1 MAIPTITDISPATG
15 PAGGRTVVI
24 ITGTNFALPP
34 DPDPFTHWAQTVKVE
49 FNGRESPQVKPYAA
63 TEVAC
68 IAPAYL
74 GSPTDSVAVDVVVTN
89 LDPATGDPVSGE
101 TVTETDGYTY
111 TRAALATQQQ
121 LTWVVRHLMRHVR
134 RQVMDNV
141 VVGADPDWDPNKTT
155 VYVEL
160 KELPG
165 IVLTPRLVLYESGGS
180 VYVDVDADEF
190 HHVMGADLCDV
201 EIDVRGLSHSKR
213 EVQNIANLLKEFV
226 QRTGQLDLPETV
238 GDDNSTLIQ
247 VPLLMTAEPIF
258 MPPVRA
264 NVPIHEFTATIAIR
278 HLRFGAESIAVV
290 AEDFHGYVV
299 DDFDFQLD
307 FKQDA

>member
-1 MAIPTITDISPATG
+1 
-15 PAGGRTVVI
+15 VI
-24 ITGTNFALPP
+24 INGTNFALPP

-63 TEVAC
+63 TEIAC

-74 GSPTDSVAVDVVVTN
+74 GTPTDSIAVDVVVTN
-89 LDPATGDPVSGE
+89 LDPDTGDPVPGE

-111 TRAALATQQQ
+111 TRASVVTQQQ
-121 LTWVVRHLMRHVR
+121 LTWVVRHVVLHMH
-134 RQVMDNV
+134 RQIMDNII
-141 VVGADPDWDPNKTT
+141 VGADPDWDPDKST

-160 KELPG
+160 SELPG

-180 VYVDVDADEF
+180 AYKDGETGEFYRMMQGDVS
-190 HHVMGADLCDV
+190 DV
-201 EIDVRGLSHSKR
+201 EIDVRGIAHKKSV
-213 EVQNIANLLKEFV
+213 VQNISNLLKEFV
-226 QRTGQLDLPETV
+226 QRTGLIDLPETV
-238 GDDNSTLIQ
+238 GDDESTLIQ
-247 VPLLMTAEPIF
+247 APLLLTSEPVF
-258 MPPVRA
+258 TPPVRA
-264 NVPIHEFTATIAIR
+264 NVPIHEFTATIAVR

-299 DDFDFQLD
+299 DDFEFQLD